1 MKLLDSVKDVIRE
14 ELIQGS
20 ELYDHYWSGDYMIK
34 WYTSPHVWQF
44 RDGKPRIPD
53 EKMLDKLI
61 DGSNPKLVEKY
72 FRNGNRYK
80 EVKKDDH
87 FHPRFIVRRVKGT
100 SRPQMVVQ
108 IEEYDYYRNILV
120 LQIITF
126 LDIDLKDL
134 IIKDKGSK
142 TVRYILD
149 LVD

>member
-20 ELYDHYWSGDYMIK
+20 ELYDHYWVGNYMIQ
-34 WYTSPHVWQF
+34 WYTSPHVWEF
-44 RDGKPRIPD
+44 REGKPRIPD
-53 EKMLDKLI
+53 IKVLDKLI
-61 DGSNPKLVEKY
+61 DGANPKLVEKY
-72 FRNGNRYK
+72 FRGGNRYK
-80 EVKKDDH
+80 EVKKDDD
-87 FHPRFIVRRVKGT
+87 FHPRFIVRRVKGN

-108 IEEYDYYRNILV
+108 IEEYDYHRNILV

-126 LDIDLKDL
+126 LDIDFKDL
-134 IIKDKGSK
+134 IVKNKGPK